1 MQWQRG
7 KTGLKRIAVFASGGG
22 TDFQSVIDANE
33 REHFCEIACLIASK
47 EGIGA
52 IDRAKKH
59 GIPYGVYAKKDY
71 PDLEELYKKLAFHL
85 NMLGVDYIVL
95 AGWLKI
101 IPESFIK
108 TFEDRII
115 NIHPSLIPA
124 FCGSGYYGLKVH
136 SAVIEYGA
144 KISGCTVHFVNEVP
158 DGGAIIAQRAVEV
171 KDDDT
176 PESLQARILEV
187 EHELL
192 PYCVKQL
199 CLGNIIKQ
207 DRKVTIKSGR

>member
-1 MQWQRG
+1 M
-7 KTGLKRIAVFASGGG
+7 FASGGG

-33 REHFCEIACLIASK
+33 REHFCEIACLIVSK
-47 EGIGA
+47 EGVGA
-52 IDRAKKH
+52 VERAKKH
-59 GIPYGVYAKKDY
+59 GIAYGVYAKKDY
-71 PDLEELYKKLAFHL
+71 PDLEELYKRLTFHL

-101 IPESFIK
+101 IPQSFIK

-136 SAVIEYGA
+136 QAVLDYGA

-171 KDDDT
+171 EDGDT
-176 PESLQARILEV
+176 AESLQARILEV

-199 CLGNIIKQ
+199 CLGNITK
-207 DRKVTIKSGR
+207 DGRKVTIKN

>member
-1 MQWQRG
+1 M
-7 KTGLKRIAVFASGGG
+7 KKIAVFASGGG

-33 REHFCEIACLIASK
+33 SEKFCEIALLVASK

-59 GIPYGVYAKKDY
+59 GIPAHVFAKKDY
-71 PDLEELYKKLAFHL
+71 PDVEKMYEELTYLL
-85 NMLGVDYIVL
+85 NFNGVDYIVL

-108 TFEDRII
+108 TFKDRII
-115 NIHPSLIPA
+115 NIHPSLIPS
-124 FCGSGYYGLKVH
+124 FCGAGYYGLKVH
-136 SAVIEYGA
+136 QAVLDYGA

-171 KDDDT
+171 KTDDT
-176 PESLQARILEV
+176 AETLQQRVLKE
-187 EHELL
+187 EHVLL
-192 PYCVKQL
+192 PYCVKKL
-199 CLGNIIKQ
+199 CQGKIVKR
-207 DRKVTIKSGR
+207 DRHVTVN

>member
-1 MQWQRG
+1 M
-7 KTGLKRIAVFASGGG
+7 FASGGG

-33 REHFCEIACLIASK
+33 REHFCEIACLIVSK
-47 EGIGA
+47 EGVGA
-52 IDRAKKH
+52 VERAKKH

-71 PDLEELYKKLAFHL
+71 PDLEELYKKLTFHL

-101 IPESFIK
+101 IPQSFIK

-136 SAVIEYGA
+136 QAVLDYGA

-171 KDDDT
+171 EDGDT
-176 PESLQARILEV
+176 AESLQARILEV

-199 CLGNIIKQ
+199 CLGNITK
-207 DRKVTIKSGR
+207 DGRKVTIKN

>member
-1 MQWQRG
+1 M
-7 KTGLKRIAVFASGGG
+7 KKIAVFASGGG

-33 REHFCEIACLIASK
+33 NEKFCEIALLIASK

-59 GIPYGVYAKKDY
+59 GIPACVFANKDY
-71 PDLEELYKKLAFHL
+71 PDVEKMYEELTYLL
-85 NMLGVDYIVL
+85 NFNGVDYIVL

-101 IPESFIK
+101 IPDSFIK
-108 TFEDRII
+108 AFKDRII

-124 FCGSGYYGLKVH
+124 FCGAGYYGLKVH
-136 SAVIEYGA
+136 QAVLDYGA

-171 KDDDT
+171 KADDT
-176 PESLQARILEV
+176 AETLQQRVLKE

-192 PYCVKQL
+192 PYCVKKL
-199 CLGNIIKQ
+199 CQGKIVKR
-207 DRKVTIKSGR
+207 DRQVTIN

>member
-1 MQWQRG
+1 M
-7 KTGLKRIAVFASGGG
+7 KKIAVFASGGG

-33 REHFCEIACLIASK
+33 AEKFCEIALLIASK
-47 EGIGA
+47 DGIGA

-59 GIPYGVYAKKDY
+59 SIPAHVFAKKDFPEAEKLY
-71 PDLEELYKKLAFHL
+71 EELTYLL
-85 NMLGVDYIVL
+85 NMNRVDYIVL

-108 TFEDRII
+108 AFADRII

-124 FCGSGYYGLKVH
+124 FCGAGYYGLKVH
-136 SAVIEYGA
+136 KAVIDFGA
-144 KISGCTVHFVNEVP
+144 KVSGCTVHFVNEIP

-171 KDDDT
+171 LDGDT
-176 PESLQARILEV
+176 PEALQQRVLKE

-192 PYCVKQL
+192 PYCVKKL
-199 CLGNIIKQ
+199 CQGKILKENG
-207 DRKVTIKSGR
+207 KVTVLN